1 MKIASPRSLALLAT
15 ALLASAAQGAISLEV
30 TGGNGS
36 PLTITL
42 LESVT
47 YTIAPG
53 APEDNFPIFV
63 IDEATTGTPF
73 DSNVTG
79 TMTFSIND
87 GDLQSFIYLSGGVN
101 AADLT
106 ANDIYFYRGELLLE
120 EGDTITLHAG
130 YLTTASAVNA
140 VPAGGS
146 SFESFMINNMGTRIT
161 GDAVP
166 EPSAAALLGLG
177 AAGFV
182 LRRRRK

>member
-53 APEDNFPIFV
+53 APDDNFPIFV
-63 IDEATTGTPF
+63 IDEATTGTNF
-73 DSNVTG
+73 SSNVTG
-79 TMTFSIND
+79 SMTFSIND
-87 GDLQSFIYLSGGVN
+87 GDLQSFIYMSGGVN
-101 AADLT
+101 ASDLT
-106 ANDIYFYRGELLLE
+106 ANDIYFYRGALQWE

-130 YLTTASAVNA
+130 YLTTTIAVGA

-146 SFESFMINNMGTRIT
+146 SFESFMINSSGSKIT